1 MVLSK
6 IFKGGLR
13 SGMKTTLHLITT
25 TAAAVLALFCAVLA
39 YQNATPVQLNFFFAK
54 SIELPLGFVL
64 VSAIALG
71 LVLVPVLIPLLR
83 QLVKPQQT
91 NQPGRRSKTKA

>member
-1 MVLSK
+1 
-6 IFKGGLR
+6 
-13 SGMKTTLHLITT
+13 MKTTLHLITT

-39 YQNATPVQLNFFFAK
+39 YQNAMPVQLSFFLAK

-64 VSAIALG
+64 VSAVVIG
-71 LVLVPVLIPLLR
+71 LLIVPILIPLLR

-91 NQPGRRSKTKA
+91 NQPRQRPKIKA